1 MKRVEGVSEH
11 CHRCVDLVHHRLG
24 ARVKVDAQ
32 HALSELLWNEVKA
45 QSTIALDF
53 ENINFSIFIRIRIL
67 HIERPHLRSEVQVG
81 PDDRLGDD
89 PDIGLLGQA
98 GLLRL
103 LHDLLRFLLG
113 AAVKMGQS
121 QQQCRQTFG
130 KYYFACQ
137 IQGNSVKI

>member
-1 MKRVEGVSEH
+1 M
-11 CHRCVDLVHHRLG
+11 
-24 ARVKVDAQ
+24 
-32 HALSELLWNEVKA
+32 
-45 QSTIALDF
+45 
-53 ENINFSIFIRIRIL
+53 
-67 HIERPHLRSEVQVG
+67 HIERPHLRSKVQVG

-121 QQQCRQTFG
+121 QQQIPSIIWQVLFCMPNPG
-130 KYYFACQ
+130 K
-137 IQGNSVKI
+137 